1 MERRNHHRTPV
12 RVDATVYNKDGHSWP
27 FVIEN
32 VGFDGLLLKWPEQ
45 QPLPDKLRIG
55 DCLDIVFS
63 IDHEAA
69 PESFQLEVTIN
80 RIEDDYIAVEICNP
94 AINALINLSREQLKQ
109 GLNNQYALLDN
120 NSRQIVE
127 HIQQVFLNHLA
138 SNTDI
143 FFPVARDAL
152 FEQAESSRT
161 NSTQLLFF
169 DAIAILDE
177 VKATLKID
185 FINAMEE
192 QFKLCCTEQNSS
204 YAQIHRELDL
214 ITQDDF
220 ENWLAVNEIIVNI
233 QPHFEEPLSHI
244 KKRLA
249 FLYGVDEDKM
259 IANPFSP
266 EVIFKKFAEVIHKSF
281 ETNEIA
287 IELYKQFEKVLNH
300 HLFEIYKEI
309 NNILIKNNILPII
322 EKQKLTIVKSPS
334 SEATETLQQTSY
346 SSEVNPYQAYSA
358 QPQDIPPAYYQASQP
373 VELLSPELAEHKTEI
388 TTLNNK
394 VNLVPTYQTL
404 KELLSFKSDNELL
417 QGSSEF
423 YASEEYQK
431 QLLQL
436 VDDLT
441 VVQKLHVQNALKNK
455 NKDIN
460 KEFVVETEL
469 DKHIDKEKYAPEMI
483 NEYLYTRNIITRLFD
498 FIAGDELL
506 TKPVKKLLLLL
517 QIPLL
522 KVALLHK
529 NVFESWSNP
538 ARIVI
543 NRLAMTDFE
552 DEENKF
558 YIKARGFVFYIL
570 KNYRREL
577 KVFEKVHKVLNQL
590 LKLQAEHYNKNI
602 NKLIDKWNAHQ
613 IVTNELAIRLADK
626 AIPTYIA
633 DLISYQWIPVLVT
646 TCLKKGRDSVQWI
659 QYLQVVDMLMLS
671 IDKNVHEEY
680 IDKKNILYI
689 LKQGLKETRQY
700 DKKLLAEVEKHLT
713 EQTNKS
719 SITLNKD
726 FIARLL
732 INGYALSDKTA
743 ILKLSKPVS
752 DALTQHNKHIA
763 KRLKVND
770 YLIFK
775 KKNIKEKL
783 QFVWGSD
790 NQNVFVFAG
799 KSGTQQGVYTLSEI
813 VSMLN
818 DGRLSPTREF
828 DLPLMERSL
837 YAVLGDVHDD
847 MAKDL
852 RVDRLTG
859 LIKRME
865 FIRVF
870 DDALEKIKSSGEGR
884 SLCFVNIDKFQLIND
899 AFGFEAGD
907 QYLAQIA
914 EHIRQ
919 SIEDEICFARYGVDE
934 FIFLLPDDDEYK
946 TQIFAEHLRNIIHD
960 FNFTWDNE
968 EVSLAASI
976 GVVMVSEYN
985 DSKLFLHAV
994 LMASK
999 IAKETGGNRIHILEY
1014 DAIELNHRQ
1023 ELQLWA
1029 TRIEYM
1035 VKHNQLDIRCHR
1047 LHPIVDQNLSPHYE
1061 MLLLVKDKDGNH
1073 SPPAKF
1079 IEAAELYNK
1088 MVDVD
1093 RWVINYVLNWYSEHP
1108 EQLEQMGG
1116 VAINLSGHSLNDMDF
1131 LKFIKD
1137 VFEQYNVAPERICFE
1152 ITETVAI
1159 KNMNHAINIIHA
1171 IKAIGCEFS
1180 LDDFG
1185 TGQSSYAYLK
1195 NLPVDYLKIDGVFIK
1210 DIANNP
1216 EDRAMVKSI
1225 NEIGHFLGM
1234 KTVAEYV
1241 ENDEIL
1247 QVLKELGVDYAQGF
1261 GVEKPI
1267 LIHDMFKQDE
1277 SQLSKVH

>member
-12 RVDATVYNKDGHSWP
+12 RVDATVYNKEGHSWP

-55 DCLDIVFS
+55 ERLNVSFS
-63 IDHEAA
+63 IAHETA
-69 PESFQLEVTIN
+69 PENFQLEVKIN
-80 RIEDDYIAVEICNP
+80 RIQDDSIAVEIFNP

-109 GLNNQYALLDN
+109 GLDSKHTSLDN

-127 HIQQVFLNHLA
+127 HIQQVFLNHL
-138 SNTDI
+138 SKNTDI
-143 FFPVARDAL
+143 FFPVARDFL
-152 FEQAESSRT
+152 FEQAETSRT

-169 DAIAILDE
+169 DAIAIIDK
-177 VKATLKID
+177 VKSTLKID

-192 QFKLCCTEQNSS
+192 HFKLCCTEKDRPSEQS
-204 YAQIHRELDL
+204 YGDLDL

-220 ENWLAVNEIIVNI
+220 ENWLAVNEIIVNT

-249 FLYGVDEDKM
+249 FLYGIDEDK
-259 IANPFSP
+259 IITNPYSA
-266 EVIFKKFAEVIHKSF
+266 EIIFKKFAEVVHKYF

-287 IELYKQFEKVLNH
+287 IELYKQFEKVLNN

-309 NNILIKNNILPII
+309 NNILMDNNILPVI
-322 EKQKLTIVKSPS
+322 EKQKLTIVKAPS
-334 SEATETLQQTSY
+334 ESTEPVQQVSY
-346 SSEVNPYQAYSA
+346 SSEASLYQVYSD
-358 QPQDIPPAYYQASQP
+358 QPQGIPPAYYQASRP

-388 TTLNNK
+388 TTLDNNL
-394 VNLVPTYQTL
+394 NLVPTYQTL
-404 KELLSFKSDNELL
+404 KELLSFKSDNEAVD
-417 QGSSEF
+417 GSSEF
-423 YASEEYQK
+423 FASEEYQQ

-441 VVQKLHVQNALKNK
+441 VVQKQHEQSALN
-455 NKDIN
+455 NKD
-460 KEFVVETEL
+460 EQFVVDTEL
-469 DKHIDKEKYAPEMI
+469 DKHIDKEKYAHEMI
-483 NEYLYTRNIITRLFD
+483 NEYLYTRDIITRLFN
-498 FIAGDELL
+498 FIASDELL
-506 TKPVKKLLLLL
+506 TKPVKKLLLFMH
-517 QIPLL
+517 IPLL

-529 NVFESWSNP
+529 DVFESWSNP

-543 NRLAMTDFE
+543 NRLAMTEFE

-558 YIKARGFVFYIL
+558 YIKARGFVLYIL
-570 KNYRREL
+570 KNYQREL
-577 KVFEKVHKVLNQL
+577 QVFEKVHEVLNQL
-590 LKLQAEHYNKNI
+590 LKLQAEYYNKNI
-602 NKLIDKWNAHQ
+602 NKLIDKWNAQQ
-613 IVTNELAIRLADK
+613 IVTNELAMRLAEK
-626 AIPTYIA
+626 PIPTLIA

-646 TCLKKGRDSVQWI
+646 TYLEKGRDSVQWT
-659 QYLQVVDMLMLS
+659 QYLQVIDMLLLS
-671 IDKNVHEEY
+671 IDENVHEEF
-680 IDKKNILYI
+680 IDKETILYI
-689 LKQGLKETRQY
+689 LKQGLKETQQY
-700 DKKLLAEVEKHLT
+700 DKKLLAKIVNYLT
-713 EQTNKS
+713 GRKSTS
-719 SITLNKD
+719 SITLNQE
-726 FIARLL
+726 FITKLL

-770 YLIFK
+770 YVIFI
-775 KKNIKEKL
+775 KKNNKEKL
-783 QFVWGSD
+783 QFIWGSD

-799 KSGTQQGVYTLSEI
+799 KSGTQQGVFTLSEV

-818 DGRLSPTREF
+818 DGRLSPTKEF

-847 MAKDL
+847 MAKELSRDK
-852 RVDRLTG
+852 LTG
-859 LIKRME
+859 LIKRVE
-865 FIRVF
+865 FIRIF
-870 DDALEKIKSSGEGR
+870 DQALEKIKETGEGR
-884 SLCFVNIDKFQLIND
+884 SLCFVNIDKFNLIND

-907 QYLAQIA
+907 QYLAQIVG
-914 EHIRQ
+914 HIRQ
-919 SIEDEICFARYGVDE
+919 SIDDEIFFARYGIDE
-934 FIFLLPDDDEYK
+934 FIFLLPDDDEHK
-946 TQIFAEHLRNIIHD
+946 TQTFAEHLRKIIQ
-960 FNFTWDNE
+960 NFTFNWEQD

-985 DSKLFLHAV
+985 DAKLFLHAV

-999 IAKETGGNRIHILEY
+999 IAKETGGNRIHIMEY

-1029 TRIEYM
+1029 TRIDQM

-1047 LHPIVDQNLSPHYE
+1047 LHPIVDQSLPPHYE
-1061 MLLLVKDKDGNH
+1061 MLLLVKDKDGKH
-1073 SPPAKF
+1073 SPPAEF

-1093 RWVINYVLNWYSEHP
+1093 RWVVNYVLNWYSEHP

-1131 LKFIKD
+1131 LEFIQG
-1137 VFEQYNVAPERICFE
+1137 VFEQYTVVPERICFE

-1171 IKAIGCEFS
+1171 IKDIGCEFS

-1185 TGQSSYAYLK
+1185 TGLSSYAYLK

-1241 ENDEIL
+1241 ENDDIL

-1267 LIHDMFKQDE
+1267 LIHDMFKQDV
-1277 SQLSKVH
+1277 SQLSTAH

>member
-1 MERRNHHRTPV
+1 LERRNHHRTPV

-32 VGFDGLLLKWPEQ
+32 VGFDGLLLKWQEQ
-45 QPLPDKLRIG
+45 QPIPDKLRIG
-55 DCLDIVFS
+55 ERLDVSFS
-63 IDHEAA
+63 IAHETS
-69 PESFQLEVTIN
+69 PENFQLEVKIN
-80 RIEDDYIAVEICNP
+80 RIQDDSIAVEIFNP

-109 GLNNQYALLDN
+109 GLDNKHTSLDK

-127 HIQQVFLNHLA
+127 HIQQIFLNHL
-138 SNTDI
+138 SKNTDI
-143 FFPVARDAL
+143 FFPVSRDSL
-152 FEQAESSRT
+152 FEQAEASRT

-169 DAIAILDE
+169 DAIAIIDK
-177 VKATLKID
+177 VQSSLKID
-185 FINAMEE
+185 FINAIEE
-192 QFKLCCTEQNSS
+192 QFKLCCTEKKSFTENEG
-204 YAQIHRELDL
+204 ELDL

-220 ENWLAVNEIIVNI
+220 ENWLAVNEIIVNT

-249 FLYGVDEDKM
+249 FLYGIDEDK
-259 IANPFSP
+259 IITNPFSP
-266 EVIFKKFAEVIHKSF
+266 EIIFKKFGEVVHKYF

-309 NNILIKNNILPII
+309 NNILVDNNILPVI
-322 EKQKLTIVKSPS
+322 EKQKLTIVKAS
-334 SEATETLQQTSY
+334 SESTEPVQQTSY
-346 SSEVNPYQAYSA
+346 YSEASSSQPFST
-358 QPQDIPPAYYQASQP
+358 QPQGIPPAYYQASRP

-388 TTLNNK
+388 TTLDNNL
-394 VNLVPTYQTL
+394 NLVPTYQTL
-404 KELLSFKSDNELL
+404 KELLSFKSDNEAVD
-417 QGSSEF
+417 GSSEF
-423 YASEEYQK
+423 FASEEYQQ

-441 VVQKLHVQNALKNK
+441 VVQKKHEQSALKNK
-455 NKDIN
+455 D
-460 KEFVVETEL
+460 EQFVVDAEL
-469 DKHIDKEKYAPEMI
+469 DKHIDKEKYAHEMI
-483 NEYLYTRNIITRLFD
+483 NEYLYTRDIITRLFN
-498 FIAGDELL
+498 FIASDELL
-506 TKPVKKLLLLL
+506 TKPVKKLLLLM

-529 NVFESWSNP
+529 DVFESWSNP

-558 YIKARGFVFYIL
+558 YIKARGFVLYIL
-570 KNYRREL
+570 KNYQREL
-577 KVFEKVHKVLNQL
+577 QVFEKVHEVLNQL
-590 LKLQAEHYNKNI
+590 LKLQAEYYNKNI
-602 NKLIDKWNAHQ
+602 NKLIDKWNAQQ

-626 AIPTYIA
+626 AIPTLIA

-646 TCLKKGRDSVQWI
+646 TYLKKGRDSVEWT
-659 QYLQVVDMLMLS
+659 QYLQVIDMLLLS
-671 IDKNVHEEY
+671 IDENVHEEF
-680 IDKKNILYI
+680 IDKETILFI
-689 LKQGLKETRQY
+689 LKQGLKESKQY
-700 DKKLLAEVEKHLT
+700 DKKLLTEIENYLT
-713 EQTNKS
+713 GRKSSS
-719 SITLNKD
+719 SITLNQD
-726 FIARLL
+726 FITKLL

-770 YLIFK
+770 YVIFK
-775 KKNIKEKL
+775 KKNNKEKL
-783 QFVWGSD
+783 QFIWGSD

-799 KSGTQQGVYTLSEI
+799 KSGTQQGVYTLSEV

-818 DGRLSPTREF
+818 DGRLSPTKEF

-852 RVDRLTG
+852 SRDKLTG
-859 LIKRME
+859 LIKRVE
-865 FIRVF
+865 FIRIF
-870 DDALEKIKSSGEGR
+870 DEALEKIKTTGEGR
-884 SLCFVNIDKFQLIND
+884 SLCFVNIDKFNLIND
-899 AFGFEAGD
+899 TFGFEAGD

-919 SIEDEICFARYGVDE
+919 SIGDEVFFARYGIDE
-934 FIFLLPDDDEYK
+934 FIFLLPDDDEHK
-946 TQIFAEHLRNIIHD
+946 AHTFAEHLRNTIHD
-960 FNFTWDNE
+960 FNFTWENE
-968 EVSLAASI
+968 MLSLAASI

-985 DSKLFLHAV
+985 DAKLFLHAV

-1029 TRIEYM
+1029 TRIDQM

-1047 LHPIVDQNLSPHYE
+1047 LHPIIDQNLPPHYE
-1061 MLLLVKDKDGNH
+1061 MLLLVKDKEGKN
-1073 SPPAKF
+1073 SPPAEF

-1093 RWVINYVLNWYSEHP
+1093 RWVVNYVLNWYSDHP

-1131 LKFIKD
+1131 LEFIQG

-1171 IKAIGCEFS
+1171 IKDIGCEFS

-1185 TGQSSYAYLK
+1185 TGLSSYAYLK

-1241 ENDEIL
+1241 ENDDIL

-1267 LIHDMFKQDE
+1267 LIHDMFKQDI
-1277 SQLSKVH
+1277 SQLSTVH

>member
-1 MERRNHHRTPV
+1 M
-12 RVDATVYNKDGHSWP
+12 
-27 FVIEN
+27 
-32 VGFDGLLLKWPEQ
+32 LLKWPEQ

-55 DCLDIVFS
+55 ERLNVSFS
-63 IDHEAA
+63 IAHETA
-69 PESFQLEVTIN
+69 PENFQLEVKIN
-80 RIEDDYIAVEICNP
+80 RIQDDSIAVEIINP

-109 GLNNQYALLDN
+109 GLDSKHTSLDN

-127 HIQQVFLNHLA
+127 HIQQVFLNHL
-138 SNTDI
+138 SKNTDI
-143 FFPVARDAL
+143 FFPVARDFL
-152 FEQAESSRT
+152 FEQAETSRT

-169 DAIAILDE
+169 DAIAIIDK
-177 VKATLKID
+177 VKSTLKID

-192 QFKLCCTEQNSS
+192 HFKLCCTEKDRPSEQS
-204 YAQIHRELDL
+204 YGDLDL

-220 ENWLAVNEIIVNI
+220 ENWLAVNEIIVNT

-249 FLYGVDEDKM
+249 FLYGIDEDK
-259 IANPFSP
+259 IITNPYSA
-266 EVIFKKFAEVIHKSF
+266 EIIFKKFAEVVHKYF

-287 IELYKQFEKVLNH
+287 IELYKQFEKVLNN

-309 NNILIKNNILPII
+309 NNILMDNNILPVI
-322 EKQKLTIVKSPS
+322 EKQKLTIVKAPS
-334 SEATETLQQTSY
+334 ESTEPVQQVSY
-346 SSEVNPYQAYSA
+346 SSAASLYQAYSD
-358 QPQDIPPAYYQASQP
+358 QPQGIPPAYYQASRP

-388 TTLNNK
+388 TTLDNNL
-394 VNLVPTYQTL
+394 NLVPTYQTL
-404 KELLSFKSDNELL
+404 KELLSFKSDNEAVD
-417 QGSSEF
+417 GSSEF
-423 YASEEYQK
+423 FASEEYQQ

-441 VVQKLHVQNALKNK
+441 VVQKQHEQSALN
-455 NKDIN
+455 NKD
-460 KEFVVETEL
+460 EQFVVDTEL
-469 DKHIDKEKYAPEMI
+469 DKHIDKEKYAHEMI
-483 NEYLYTRNIITRLFD
+483 NEYLYTRDIITRLFN
-498 FIAGDELL
+498 FIASDELL
-506 TKPVKKLLLLL
+506 TKPVKKLLLFMH
-517 QIPLL
+517 IPLL

-529 NVFESWSNP
+529 DVFESWSNP

-558 YIKARGFVFYIL
+558 YIKARGFVLYIL
-570 KNYRREL
+570 KNYQREL
-577 KVFEKVHKVLNQL
+577 QVFEKVHEVLNQL
-590 LKLQAEHYNKNI
+590 LKLQAEYYNKNI
-602 NKLIDKWNAHQ
+602 NKLIDKWNAQQ
-613 IVTNELAIRLADK
+613 IVTNELAMRLAEK
-626 AIPTYIA
+626 PIPTLIA

-646 TCLKKGRDSVQWI
+646 TYLEKGRDSVQWT
-659 QYLQVVDMLMLS
+659 QYLQVIDMLLLS
-671 IDKNVHEEY
+671 IDENVHEEF
-680 IDKKNILYI
+680 IDKETILYI
-689 LKQGLKETRQY
+689 LKQGLKETQQY
-700 DKKLLAEVEKHLT
+700 DKKLLAKIVNYLT
-713 EQTNKS
+713 GRKSTS
-719 SITLNKD
+719 SITLNQE
-726 FIARLL
+726 FITKLL

-770 YLIFK
+770 YVIFI
-775 KKNIKEKL
+775 KKNNKEKL
-783 QFVWGSD
+783 QFIWGSD

-799 KSGTQQGVYTLSEI
+799 KSGTQQGVFTLSEV

-818 DGRLSPTREF
+818 DGRLSPTKEF

-847 MAKDL
+847 MAKELSRDK
-852 RVDRLTG
+852 LTG
-859 LIKRME
+859 LIKRVE
-865 FIRVF
+865 FIRIF
-870 DDALEKIKSSGEGR
+870 DQALEKIKETGEGR
-884 SLCFVNIDKFQLIND
+884 SLCFVNIDKFNLIND

-907 QYLAQIA
+907 QYLAQIVG
-914 EHIRQ
+914 HIRQ
-919 SIEDEICFARYGVDE
+919 SIDDEIFFARYGIDE
-934 FIFLLPDDDEYK
+934 FIILLPDDDEHK
-946 TQIFAEHLRNIIHD
+946 TQTFAEHLRKIIQ
-960 FNFTWDNE
+960 NFTFNWEQD

-985 DSKLFLHAV
+985 DAKLFLHAV

-999 IAKETGGNRIHILEY
+999 IAKETGGNRIHIMEY

-1029 TRIEYM
+1029 TRIDQM

-1047 LHPIVDQNLSPHYE
+1047 LHPIVDQSLPPHYE
-1061 MLLLVKDKDGNH
+1061 MLLLVKDKDGKH
-1073 SPPAKF
+1073 SPPAEF

-1093 RWVINYVLNWYSEHP
+1093 RWVVNYVLNWYSEHP

-1131 LKFIKD
+1131 LEFIQG
-1137 VFEQYNVAPERICFE
+1137 VFEQYTVVPERICFE

-1171 IKAIGCEFS
+1171 IKDIGCEFS

-1185 TGQSSYAYLK
+1185 TGLSSYAYLK

-1241 ENDEIL
+1241 ENDDIL

-1267 LIHDMFKQDE
+1267 LIHDMFKQDV
-1277 SQLSKVH
+1277 SQLSTAH

>member
-1 MERRNHHRTPV
+1 LERRNHHRTPL
-12 RVDATVYNKDGHSWP
+12 RVDATVYNKEGHSWP

-55 DCLDIVFS
+55 ERLNVSFS
-63 IDHEAA
+63 IAHETA
-69 PESFQLEVTIN
+69 PENFQLEVKIN
-80 RIEDDYIAVEICNP
+80 RIQDDSIAVEIINP

-109 GLNNQYALLDN
+109 GLDSKHTSLDN

-127 HIQQVFLNHLA
+127 HIQQVFLNHL
-138 SNTDI
+138 SKNTDI
-143 FFPVARDAL
+143 FFPVARDFL
-152 FEQAESSRT
+152 FERAETSRT

-169 DAIAILDE
+169 DAIAIIDK
-177 VKATLKID
+177 VKSTLKID

-192 QFKLCCTEQNSS
+192 HFKLCCTEKDRPSEQS
-204 YAQIHRELDL
+204 YGDLDL

-220 ENWLAVNEIIVNI
+220 ENWLAVNEIIVNT
-233 QPHFEEPLSHI
+233 QPHFKEPLSHI

-249 FLYGVDEDKM
+249 FLYGIDEDK
-259 IANPFSP
+259 IITNPYSA
-266 EVIFKKFAEVIHKSF
+266 EIIFKKFAEVVHKYF

-287 IELYKQFEKVLNH
+287 IELYKQFEKVLNN

-309 NNILIKNNILPII
+309 NNILMDNNILPVI
-322 EKQKLTIVKSPS
+322 EKQKLTIVKAPS
-334 SEATETLQQTSY
+334 ESTEPVQQVSY
-346 SSEVNPYQAYSA
+346 SSAASLYQAYSD
-358 QPQDIPPAYYQASQP
+358 QPQGIPPAYYQASRP

-388 TTLNNK
+388 TTLDNNL
-394 VNLVPTYQTL
+394 NLVPTYQTL
-404 KELLSFKSDNELL
+404 KELLSFKSDNEAVD
-417 QGSSEF
+417 GSSEF
-423 YASEEYQK
+423 FASEEYQQ

-441 VVQKLHVQNALKNK
+441 VVQKQHEQSALN
-455 NKDIN
+455 NKD
-460 KEFVVETEL
+460 EQFVVDTEL
-469 DKHIDKEKYAPEMI
+469 DKHIDKEKYAHEMI
-483 NEYLYTRNIITRLFD
+483 NEYLYTRDIITRLFN
-498 FIAGDELL
+498 FIASDELL
-506 TKPVKKLLLLL
+506 TKPVKKLLLFMH
-517 QIPLL
+517 IPLL

-529 NVFESWSNP
+529 DVFESWSNP

-558 YIKARGFVFYIL
+558 YIKARGFVLYIL
-570 KNYRREL
+570 KNYQRKL
-577 KVFEKVHKVLNQL
+577 QVFEKVHEVLNQL
-590 LKLQAEHYNKNI
+590 LKLQAEYYNKNI
-602 NKLIDKWNAHQ
+602 NKLIDKWNAQQ
-613 IVTNELAIRLADK
+613 IVTNELAMRLAEK
-626 AIPTYIA
+626 PIPTLIA
-633 DLISYQWIPVLVT
+633 DLISYQWIPILVT
-646 TCLKKGRDSVQWI
+646 TYLEKGRDSVQWT
-659 QYLQVVDMLMLS
+659 QYLQVIDMLLLS
-671 IDKNVHEEY
+671 IDENVHEEF
-680 IDKKNILYI
+680 IDNETILYI
-689 LKQGLKETRQY
+689 LKQGLKETQQY
-700 DKKLLAEVEKHLT
+700 DKKLLAKIVNYLT
-713 EQTNKS
+713 GRKSTS
-719 SITLNKD
+719 SITLNQE
-726 FIARLL
+726 FITKLL

-770 YLIFK
+770 YVIFI
-775 KKNIKEKL
+775 KKNNKEKL
-783 QFVWGSD
+783 QFIWGSD
-790 NQNVFVFAG
+790 NQNVFVFVG
-799 KSGTQQGVYTLSEI
+799 KSGTQQGVFTLSEV

-818 DGRLSPTREF
+818 DGRLSPTKEF

-847 MAKDL
+847 MAKELSRDK
-852 RVDRLTG
+852 LTG
-859 LIKRME
+859 LIKRVE
-865 FIRVF
+865 FIRIF
-870 DDALEKIKSSGEGR
+870 DQALEKIKETGEGR
-884 SLCFVNIDKFQLIND
+884 SLCFVNIDKFNLIND

-907 QYLAQIA
+907 QYLAQIVG
-914 EHIRQ
+914 HIRQ
-919 SIEDEICFARYGVDE
+919 SIDDEIFFARYGIDE
-934 FIFLLPDDDEYK
+934 FIILLPDDDEHK
-946 TQIFAEHLRNIIHD
+946 TQTFAEHLRKIIQ
-960 FNFTWDNE
+960 NFTFNWEQD

-985 DSKLFLHAV
+985 DAKLFLHAV

-999 IAKETGGNRIHILEY
+999 IAKETGGNRIHIMEY

-1029 TRIEYM
+1029 TRIDQM

-1047 LHPIVDQNLSPHYE
+1047 LHPIVDQSLPPHYE
-1061 MLLLVKDKDGNH
+1061 MLLLVKDKDGKH
-1073 SPPAKF
+1073 SPPAEF

-1093 RWVINYVLNWYSEHP
+1093 RWVVNYVLNWYSEHP

-1131 LKFIKD
+1131 LEFIQG
-1137 VFEQYNVAPERICFE
+1137 VFEQYTVVPERICFE

-1171 IKAIGCEFS
+1171 IKDIGCEFS

-1185 TGQSSYAYLK
+1185 TGLSSYAYLK

-1241 ENDEIL
+1241 ENDDIL

-1267 LIHDMFKQDE
+1267 LIHDMFKQDV
-1277 SQLSKVH
+1277 SQLSTAH

>member
-12 RVDATVYNKDGHSWP
+12 RVDAAVYNKDGHSWP
-27 FVIEN
+27 FIIEN

-45 QPLPDKLRIG
+45 APLPDKLRIG
-55 DCLDIVFS
+55 ERLNLTFTIA
-63 IDHEAA
+63 HEKT
-69 PESFQLEVTIN
+69 PEHYQLEVKIN
-80 RIEDDYIAVEICNP
+80 RIHDDSIAVEIFNP

-109 GLNNQYALLDN
+109 GLDTQNTSLDK

-127 HIQQVFLNHLA
+127 HIQQIFLNQLCK
-138 SNTDI
+138 NTDI
-143 FFPVARDAL
+143 FFPVARDSL
-152 FEQAESSRT
+152 FEQAETSRT

-169 DAIAILDE
+169 DAISIMD
-177 VKATLKID
+177 KIKSTLKID

-192 QFKLCCTEQNSS
+192 QFKLCCSEEQSTSEKS
-204 YAQIHRELDL
+204 YGELDL
-214 ITQDDF
+214 IAQDDF
-220 ENWLAVNEIIVNI
+220 ENWLAVNEIIVNT

-249 FLYGVDEDKM
+249 FLYGIEEEK
-259 IANPFSP
+259 IITNPFSP
-266 EVIFKKFAEVIHKSF
+266 EIIFKKFAEVVHKYF
-281 ETNEIA
+281 ENNKVA
-287 IELYKQFEKVLNH
+287 MELYKQFEKVLNH
-300 HLFEIYKEI
+300 HLFNIYKEI
-309 NNILIKNNILPII
+309 NDILIDNNILPVI
-322 EKQKLTIVKSPS
+322 EKQKLNIVKMPS
-334 SEATETLQQTSY
+334 ESMEAIKQSAYPSTGAY
-346 SSEVNPYQAYSA
+346 SSPPSSA
-358 QPQDIPPAYYQASQP
+358 QPQGIPTAYYQATRP

-388 TTLNNK
+388 TTLNNSL
-394 VNLVPTYQTL
+394 NLVPTYHTL
-404 KELLSFKSDNELL
+404 KELLSFKSDNEALD
-417 QGSSEF
+417 GSSEF
-423 YASEEYQK
+423 FASEEYQQ

-441 VVQKLHVQNALKNK
+441 EVQKMHELKALN
-455 NKDIN
+455 NEDN
-460 KEFVVETEL
+460 QFAVDSEL
-469 DKHIDKEKYAPEMI
+469 DKHINKEKYAQEMI
-483 NEYLYTRNIITRLFD
+483 NEYLYTRDIITRLFNY
-498 FIAGDELL
+498 IASDDLL
-506 TKPVKKLLLLL
+506 TKPVKKLLLLM

-529 NVFESWSNP
+529 DVFESWSNP

-543 NRLAMTDFE
+543 NRLAMTDFD
-552 DEENKF
+552 DEKNKF
-558 YIKARGFVFYIL
+558 YIKARGFVLYIL
-570 KNYRREL
+570 KNYQREL
-577 KVFEKVHKVLNQL
+577 QVFEKVHEVLNQL
-590 LKLQAEHYNKNI
+590 LKIQAEYYNKNI
-602 NKLIDKWNAHQ
+602 NKLIDKWNAQQ

-626 AIPTYIA
+626 PVPKLIA

-646 TCLKKGRDSVQWI
+646 TYLKKGRDSIQWT
-659 QYLQVVDMLMLS
+659 QYLQVVDMLLLS
-671 IDKNVHEEY
+671 IDENVHEEF
-680 IDKKNILYI
+680 IDKETILYI
-689 LKQGLKETRQY
+689 LKQGLEETQQY
-700 DKKLLAEVEKHLT
+700 DKKLLKEIENYLT
-713 EQTNKS
+713 GRKSSS
-719 SITLNKD
+719 SITLNQD
-726 FIARLL
+726 FITRLL
-732 INGYALSDKTA
+732 INGYALSDRTA

-770 YLIFK
+770 YVIFN
-775 KKNIKEKL
+775 KKNNREKL
-783 QFVWGSD
+783 QFIWGSD

-799 KSGTQQGVYTLSEI
+799 KSGAQQGVFTLFEV

-818 DGRLSPTREF
+818 DGRMSPTKEF
-828 DLPLMERSL
+828 DMPLMERSL

-852 RVDRLTG
+852 SRDKLTG
-859 LIKRME
+859 LIKRTE
-865 FIRVF
+865 FIRIF
-870 DDALEKIKSSGEGR
+870 DEALETIKATGQGR
-884 SLCFVNIDKFQLIND
+884 SLCFVNIDKFNLIND
-899 AFGFEAGD
+899 TFGFEAGD

-914 EHIRQ
+914 GLIRQ
-919 SIEDEICFARYGVDE
+919 SIDDEIFFARYGIDE
-934 FIFLLPDDDEYK
+934 FIFLLPDDNEQN
-946 TQIFAEHLRNIIHD
+946 THGFAESLRKIIH
-960 FNFTWDNE
+960 NFTFNWEQDE
-968 EVSLAASI
+968 LSLAASI

-985 DSKLFLHAV
+985 DAKLFLHAV

-1029 TRIEYM
+1029 TRIDQM

-1047 LHPIVDQNLSPHYE
+1047 LHPIADQTLSPHYE
-1061 MLLLVKDKDGNH
+1061 MLLLVKDKDGKH
-1073 SPPAKF
+1073 SPPAEF

-1131 LKFIKD
+1131 LGFITE
-1137 VFEQYNVAPERICFE
+1137 VFEQYTVAPERICFE

-1171 IKAIGCEFS
+1171 IKDIGCEFS

-1185 TGQSSYAYLK
+1185 TGLSSYAYLK

-1247 QVLKELGVDYAQGF
+1247 QVLKNLGVDYAQGF

-1267 LIHDMFKQDE
+1267 LIHDMFKQDI
-1277 SQLSKVH
+1277 SQLSTVH

>member
-32 VGFDGLLLKWPEQ
+32 VGFDGLLLKWQEQ
-45 QPLPDKLRIG
+45 QPIPDKLRIG
-55 DCLDIVFS
+55 ERLDVSFS
-63 IDHEAA
+63 IAHETS
-69 PESFQLEVTIN
+69 PENFQLEVKIN
-80 RIEDDYIAVEICNP
+80 RIQDDSIAVEIFNP

-109 GLNNQYALLDN
+109 GLDNKHTSLDK

-127 HIQQVFLNHLA
+127 HIQQIFLNHL
-138 SNTDI
+138 SKNTDI
-143 FFPVARDAL
+143 FFPVSRDSL
-152 FEQAESSRT
+152 FEQAEASRT

-169 DAIAILDE
+169 DAIAIIDK
-177 VKATLKID
+177 VQSSLKID
-185 FINAMEE
+185 FINAIEE
-192 QFKLCCTEQNSS
+192 QFKLCCTEKKSFTENEG
-204 YAQIHRELDL
+204 ELDL

-220 ENWLAVNEIIVNI
+220 ENWLAVNEIIVNT

-249 FLYGVDEDKM
+249 FLYGIDEDK
-259 IANPFSP
+259 IITNPFSP
-266 EVIFKKFAEVIHKSF
+266 EIIFKKFGEVVHKYF

-309 NNILIKNNILPII
+309 NNILVDNNILPVI
-322 EKQKLTIVKSPS
+322 EKQKLTIVKAS
-334 SEATETLQQTSY
+334 SESTEPVQQTSY
-346 SSEVNPYQAYSA
+346 YSEASSSQPFST
-358 QPQDIPPAYYQASQP
+358 QPQGIPPAYYQASRP

-388 TTLNNK
+388 TTLDNNL
-394 VNLVPTYQTL
+394 NLVPTYQTL
-404 KELLSFKSDNELL
+404 KELLSFKSDNEAVD
-417 QGSSEF
+417 GSSEF
-423 YASEEYQK
+423 FASEEYQQ

-441 VVQKLHVQNALKNK
+441 VVQKKHEQSALKNK
-455 NKDIN
+455 D
-460 KEFVVETEL
+460 EQFVVDAEL
-469 DKHIDKEKYAPEMI
+469 DKHIDKEKYAHEMI
-483 NEYLYTRNIITRLFD
+483 NEYLYTRDIITRLFN
-498 FIAGDELL
+498 FIASDELL
-506 TKPVKKLLLLL
+506 TKPVKKLLLLM

-529 NVFESWSNP
+529 DVFESWSNP

-558 YIKARGFVFYIL
+558 YIKARGFVLYIL
-570 KNYRREL
+570 KNYQREL
-577 KVFEKVHKVLNQL
+577 QVFEKVHEVLNQL
-590 LKLQAEHYNKNI
+590 LKLQAEYYNKNI
-602 NKLIDKWNAHQ
+602 NKLIDKWNAQQ

-626 AIPTYIA
+626 AIPTLIA

-646 TCLKKGRDSVQWI
+646 TYLKKGRDSVEWT
-659 QYLQVVDMLMLS
+659 QYLQVIDMLLLS
-671 IDKNVHEEY
+671 IDENVHEEF
-680 IDKKNILYI
+680 IDKETILFI
-689 LKQGLKETRQY
+689 LKQGLKESKQY
-700 DKKLLAEVEKHLT
+700 DKKLLTEIENYLT
-713 EQTNKS
+713 GRKSSS
-719 SITLNKD
+719 SITLNQD
-726 FIARLL
+726 FITKLL

-770 YLIFK
+770 YVIFK
-775 KKNIKEKL
+775 KKNNKEKL
-783 QFVWGSD
+783 QFIWGSD

-799 KSGTQQGVYTLSEI
+799 KSGTQQGVYTLSEV

-818 DGRLSPTREF
+818 DGRLSPTKEF

-852 RVDRLTG
+852 SRDKLTG
-859 LIKRME
+859 LIKRVE
-865 FIRVF
+865 FIRIF
-870 DDALEKIKSSGEGR
+870 DEALEKIKTTGEGR
-884 SLCFVNIDKFQLIND
+884 SLCFVNIDKFNLIND
-899 AFGFEAGD
+899 TFGFEAGD

-919 SIEDEICFARYGVDE
+919 SIGDEVFFARYGIDE
-934 FIFLLPDDDEYK
+934 FIFLLPDDDEHK
-946 TQIFAEHLRNIIHD
+946 AHTFAEHLRNTIHD
-960 FNFTWDNE
+960 FNFTWENE
-968 EVSLAASI
+968 MLSLAASI

-985 DSKLFLHAV
+985 DAKLFLHAV

-1029 TRIEYM
+1029 TRIDQM

-1047 LHPIVDQNLSPHYE
+1047 LHPIIDQNLPPHYE
-1061 MLLLVKDKDGNH
+1061 MLLLVKDKEGKN
-1073 SPPAKF
+1073 SPPAEF

-1093 RWVINYVLNWYSEHP
+1093 RWVVNYVLNWYSDHP

-1131 LKFIKD
+1131 LEFIQG

-1171 IKAIGCEFS
+1171 IKDIGCEFS

-1185 TGQSSYAYLK
+1185 TGLSSYAYLK

-1241 ENDEIL
+1241 ENDDIL

-1267 LIHDMFKQDE
+1267 LIHDMFKQDI
-1277 SQLSKVH
+1277 SQLSTVH

>member
-1 MERRNHHRTPV
+1 MERRNHHRTPL
-12 RVDATVYNKDGHSWP
+12 RVDATVYNKEGHSWP

-55 DCLDIVFS
+55 ERLNVSFS
-63 IDHEAA
+63 IAHETA
-69 PESFQLEVTIN
+69 PENFQLEVKIN
-80 RIEDDYIAVEICNP
+80 RIQDDSIAVEIINP

-109 GLNNQYALLDN
+109 GLDSKHTSLDN

-127 HIQQVFLNHLA
+127 HIQQVFLNHL
-138 SNTDI
+138 SKNTDI
-143 FFPVARDAL
+143 FFPVARDFL
-152 FEQAESSRT
+152 FERAETSRT

-169 DAIAILDE
+169 DAIAIIDK
-177 VKATLKID
+177 VKSTLKID

-192 QFKLCCTEQNSS
+192 HFKLCCTEKDRPSEQS
-204 YAQIHRELDL
+204 YGDLDL

-220 ENWLAVNEIIVNI
+220 ENWLAVNEIIVNT
-233 QPHFEEPLSHI
+233 QPHFKEPLSHI

-249 FLYGVDEDKM
+249 FLYGIDEDK
-259 IANPFSP
+259 IITNPYSA
-266 EVIFKKFAEVIHKSF
+266 EIIFKKFAEVVHKYF

-287 IELYKQFEKVLNH
+287 IELYKQFEKVLNN

-309 NNILIKNNILPII
+309 NNILMDNNILPVI
-322 EKQKLTIVKSPS
+322 EKQKLTIVKAPS
-334 SEATETLQQTSY
+334 ESTEPVQQVSY
-346 SSEVNPYQAYSA
+346 SSAASLYQAYSD
-358 QPQDIPPAYYQASQP
+358 QPQGIPPAYYQASRP

-388 TTLNNK
+388 TTLDNNL
-394 VNLVPTYQTL
+394 NLVPTYQTL
-404 KELLSFKSDNELL
+404 KELLSFKSDNEAVD
-417 QGSSEF
+417 GSSEF
-423 YASEEYQK
+423 FASEEYQQ

-441 VVQKLHVQNALKNK
+441 VVQKQHEQSALN
-455 NKDIN
+455 NKD
-460 KEFVVETEL
+460 EQFVVDTEL
-469 DKHIDKEKYAPEMI
+469 DKHIDKEKYAHEMI
-483 NEYLYTRNIITRLFD
+483 NEYLYTRDIITRLFN
-498 FIAGDELL
+498 FIASDELL
-506 TKPVKKLLLLL
+506 TKPVKKLLLFMH
-517 QIPLL
+517 IPLL

-529 NVFESWSNP
+529 DVFESWSNP

-558 YIKARGFVFYIL
+558 YIKARGFVLYIL
-570 KNYRREL
+570 KNYQRKL
-577 KVFEKVHKVLNQL
+577 QVFEKVHEVLNQL
-590 LKLQAEHYNKNI
+590 LKLQAEYYNKNI
-602 NKLIDKWNAHQ
+602 NKLIDKWNAQQ
-613 IVTNELAIRLADK
+613 IVTNELAMRLAEK
-626 AIPTYIA
+626 PIPTLIA
-633 DLISYQWIPVLVT
+633 DLISYQWIPILVT
-646 TCLKKGRDSVQWI
+646 TYLEKGRDSVQWT
-659 QYLQVVDMLMLS
+659 QYLQVIDMLLLS
-671 IDKNVHEEY
+671 IDENVHEEF
-680 IDKKNILYI
+680 IDNETILYI
-689 LKQGLKETRQY
+689 LKQGLKETQQY
-700 DKKLLAEVEKHLT
+700 DKKLLAKIVNYLT
-713 EQTNKS
+713 GRKSTS
-719 SITLNKD
+719 SITLNQE
-726 FIARLL
+726 FITKLL

-770 YLIFK
+770 YVIFI
-775 KKNIKEKL
+775 KKNNKEKL
-783 QFVWGSD
+783 QFIWGSD
-790 NQNVFVFAG
+790 NQNVFVFVG
-799 KSGTQQGVYTLSEI
+799 KSGTQQGVFTLSEV

-818 DGRLSPTREF
+818 DGRLSPTKEF

-847 MAKDL
+847 MAKELSRDK
-852 RVDRLTG
+852 LTG
-859 LIKRME
+859 LIKRVE
-865 FIRVF
+865 FIRIF
-870 DDALEKIKSSGEGR
+870 DQALEKIKETGEGR
-884 SLCFVNIDKFQLIND
+884 SLCFVNIDKFNLIND

-907 QYLAQIA
+907 QYLAQIVG
-914 EHIRQ
+914 HIRQ
-919 SIEDEICFARYGVDE
+919 SIDDEIFFARYGIDE
-934 FIFLLPDDDEYK
+934 FIILLPDDDEHK
-946 TQIFAEHLRNIIHD
+946 TQTFAEHLRKIIQ
-960 FNFTWDNE
+960 NFTFNWEQD

-985 DSKLFLHAV
+985 DAKLFLHAV

-999 IAKETGGNRIHILEY
+999 IAKETGGNRIHIMEY

-1029 TRIEYM
+1029 TRIDQM

-1047 LHPIVDQNLSPHYE
+1047 LHPIVDQSLPPHYE
-1061 MLLLVKDKDGNH
+1061 MLLLVKDKDGKH
-1073 SPPAKF
+1073 SPPAEF

-1093 RWVINYVLNWYSEHP
+1093 RWVVNYVLNWYSEHP

-1131 LKFIKD
+1131 LEFIQG
-1137 VFEQYNVAPERICFE
+1137 VFEQYTVVPERICFE

-1171 IKAIGCEFS
+1171 IKDIGCEFS

-1185 TGQSSYAYLK
+1185 TGLSSYAYLK

-1241 ENDEIL
+1241 ENDDIL

-1267 LIHDMFKQDE
+1267 LIHDMFKQDV
-1277 SQLSKVH
+1277 SQLSTAH